1 MDKVFDIETFSES
14 AHHAAPP
21 KVVRSLPGVDGGG
34 GGDKDE
40 VAPPPLNQPVQQQQQ
55 SKSFLSL
62 FIGSRGRARTDEA
75 VVVPFPSSPTGK
87 GELEI
92 K

>member
-1 MDKVFDIETFSES
+1 MPGMDIETYSES
-14 AHHAAPP
+14 APQGR
-21 KVVRSLPGVDGGG
+21 VQSGGGVGG

-40 VAPPPLNQPVQQQQQ
+40 VLAPPPMNQPVQQQQ

-87 GELEI
+87 GKLHSR
-92 K
+92 